1 MTEDAISKVLDF
13 FLSQGMAGM
22 VIVGLALAV
31 YKLYNRNLELTETLI
46 ESGQANVKTNEQVA
60 ASLNRLSDLLLRA
73 RAPG

>member
-1 MTEDAISKVLDF
+1 MTEEVIDKLLAF
-13 FLSQGMAGM
+13 FVDQGLSGM
-22 VIVGLALAV
+22 VIVGLAAAV

-73 RAPG
+73 RATG